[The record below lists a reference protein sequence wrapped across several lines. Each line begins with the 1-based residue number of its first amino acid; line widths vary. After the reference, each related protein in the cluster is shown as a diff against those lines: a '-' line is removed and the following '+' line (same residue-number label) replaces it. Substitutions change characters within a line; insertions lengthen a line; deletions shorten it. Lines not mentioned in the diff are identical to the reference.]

1 MQVKVANFTPTT
13 TLSGAP
19 TVMSIVNG
27 KRDDL
32 VAWALGPGCLDVG
45 PHPTVNQSAQY
56 TIASPTE
63 AVSLHK
69 GTNPGVYKFCF
80 KPKRGL
86 WTQITYFFLTI
97 LARPIF
103 LPVAGFA
110 GVVTQV
116 VFDASVTAKD
126 GDFVVLHNTT
136 CDNAQLHTTGFS
148 LYIPSPP
155 PLHAALSLITCHRVP
170 RCAPTLTLAL
180 WRFGIPWPYPA
191 LSPYNLHARY
201 HVRSSAFLRVLCAE
215 CHWGGLP

>member
-155 PLHAALSLITCHRVP
+155 PSSCCPEPHHMPPCPQMCSHTHFSTVEVRHPLAVPSSQPLQSPRSLPCPILGLSTCALR
-170 RCAPTLTLAL
+170 
-180 WRFGIPWPYPA
+180 
-191 LSPYNLHARY
+191 
-201 HVRSSAFLRVLCAE
+201 
-215 CHWGGLP
+215 